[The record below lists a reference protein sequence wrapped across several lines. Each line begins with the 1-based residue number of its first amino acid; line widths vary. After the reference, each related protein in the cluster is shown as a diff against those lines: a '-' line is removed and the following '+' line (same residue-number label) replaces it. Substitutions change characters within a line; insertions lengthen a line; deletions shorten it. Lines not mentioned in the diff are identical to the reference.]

1 MKTAKTL
8 VKNTGILFSSQILA
22 YLIGLIYLINVAK
35 YLGAEN
41 YGVLALALA
50 LTGIFSVFVDLGL
63 ASLTVREVSKN
74 KYLANLFLGNSLVI
88 KSFFSL
94 ITLILVH
101 GIVNILNYPKE
112 TAEVI
117 YWITLFVIFNS
128 LSQSVYAIFQSYQKM
143 EYQSLGIIL
152 NSILMFI
159 GVTALIFFQKDL
171 MIFAMLYAM
180 ISLIIFII
188 SLIICISKFTKP
200 KISINVN
207 VWKNL
212 LRNSLPLGLISIF
225 VVLFIRIDTIMLS
238 KMVSEM
244 AVGWY
249 NASVTLVQSL
259 SFITSAVVVSVF
271 PLFSK
276 LHVNSQK
283 NNFELLF
290 RKTFHYIALI
300 SIPIGVGTTILA
312 DKIII
317 LLYGFEYSNSIIVL
331 QIIIWWYVIGS
342 FSWIIG
348 TVLNATNKQRIF
360 LIFSGLALISNISL
374 NFILI
379 PKFSY
384 IGASIATILTEV
396 LLFCLLFFRFPHD
409 IYVPNLIKIVIKP
422 ILASIIMGICI
433 YFLKDFNVIFVIGLG
448 IIIYLIT
455 LIIIKGINNEDFDLL
470 KNLFKKI

>member
-422 ILASIIMGICI
+422 ILASIIMG
-433 YFLKDFNVIFVIGLG
+433 
-448 IIIYLIT
+448 
-455 LIIIKGINNEDFDLL
+455 
-470 KNLFKKI
+470 